1 MPQDKRNIYKIA
13 REAKGL
19 TQEAAAEELGISDS
33 SIRAYETGQRIPP
46 PEVVDLMVIAYD
58 SQLLGIQHLRASADM
73 ARSIVPDIREV
84 RLPEAIMELLDRV
97 YGFVDAH
104 RDRELLRID
113 WLGILICIF
122 YGASSYGVCFV
133 TYNVAVERIPVSVAT
148 VLMFISPVWV
158 TLLNWLVFHEKPDR
172 LKTFAIALCFCG
184 AILVAD
190 LLHTDPS
197 ARMDPAGIF
206 AGVLNSFGMALQL
219 LIPRYF
225 AQRYQKDT
233 MLVYGFLGA
242 ALVLAFLS
250 DFGRIGA
257 GITGSDGPAVVL
269 CILALGILC
278 TLGANGFYVKATAY
292 IDTTSVSILSALEVV
307 VGSIVGFLVFHESMR
322 LSQVIGALTIMVGA
336 LLPNVRE
343 KLRSRKTA

>member
-1 MPQDKRNIYKIA
+1 MAKLDNTRKGIALAIIGPSLWGIMGIFVRRLGAAGVGSTDISFLRCLLAGAVFFLILWFKR
-13 REAKGL
+13 
-19 TQEAAAEELGISDS
+19 
-33 SIRAYETGQRIPP
+33 
-46 PEVVDLMVIAYD
+46 
-58 SQLLGIQHLRASADM
+58 
-73 ARSIVPDIREV
+73 
-84 RLPEAIMELLDRV
+84 
-97 YGFVDAH
+97 
-104 RDRELLRID
+104 RELLRID
-113 WLGILICIF
+113 WQGILICIV
-122 YGASSYGVCFV
+122 YGVSSYGVCFV

-158 TLLNWLVFHEKPDR
+158 TLLNWLVFHERPDK
-172 LKTFAIALCFCG
+172 LKIVAIVLCFCG
-184 AILVAD
+184 AVLVAD
-190 LLHTDPS
+190 LLHTDPA

-225 AQRYQKDT
+225 AGRYQKDT

-257 GITGSDGPAVVL
+257 GLAGSDGPAVAL

-292 IDTTSVSILSALEVV
+292 LDTTSVSILSALEVV

-322 LSQVIGALTIMVGA
+322 FSQAVGAVTILVRA

-343 KLRSRKTA
+343 KLRRKKLPD

>member
-1 MPQDKRNIYKIA
+1 M
-13 REAKGL
+13 AKLENTHKGITL
-19 TQEAAAEELGISDS
+19 AIIGPSLWGIMGIFVRRLGAAGVGSTDISFL
-33 SIRAYETGQRIPP
+33 RC
-46 PEVVDLMVIAYD
+46 
-58 SQLLGIQHLRASADM
+58 LLAGAVFFLILWFKH
-73 ARSIVPDIREV
+73 
-84 RLPEAIMELLDRV
+84 
-97 YGFVDAH
+97 
-104 RDRELLRID
+104 RELLRID
-113 WLGILICIF
+113 WQGILICTV
-122 YGASSYGVCFV
+122 YGVSSYGVCFV

-158 TLLNWLVFHEKPDR
+158 TLLNWLVFHERPDK
-172 LKTFAIALCFCG
+172 LKIFAIVLCFCG

-190 LLHTDPS
+190 LLHTDPT
-197 ARMDPAGIF
+197 A
-206 AGVLNSFGMALQL
+206 L

-225 AQRYQKDT
+225 AGRYRKDT

-257 GITGSDGPAVVL
+257 GLAGSDGPAVAL

-292 IDTTSVSILSALEVV
+292 LDTTSVSILSALEVV

-322 LSQVIGALTIMVGA
+322 FSQAVGAVTILVGA
-336 LLPNVRE
+336 LLPNVRK
-343 KLRSRKTA
+343 KLRRKKLPD

>member
-1 MPQDKRNIYKIA
+1 MAKLDNTHKGIA
-13 REAKGL
+13 LAIIGPSL
-19 TQEAAAEELGISDS
+19 WGIMGIFVRQLSAVGIGS
-33 SIRAYETGQRIPP
+33 S
-46 PEVVDLMVIAYD
+46 VIAC
-58 SQLLGIQHLRASADM
+58 LRCFLAGVVLFGILW
-73 ARSIVPDIREV
+73 
-84 RLPEAIMELLDRV
+84 
-97 YGFVDAH
+97 F

-158 TLLNWLVFHEKPDR
+158 TLLNWLVFHERPDK
-172 LKTFAIALCFCG
+172 LKTFAIVLCFAG
-184 AILVAD
+184 AVLVAD
-190 LLHTDPS
+190 LIHTDPS
-197 ARMDPAGIF
+197 GRMDIVGIL

-225 AQRYQKDT
+225 AKRYQKDT

-250 DFGRIGA
+250 DFGRMGA
-257 GITGSDGPAVVL
+257 AFRGSDATAAIL
-269 CILALGILC
+269 CALALGILC

>member
-1 MPQDKRNIYKIA
+1 MAKLDNTRKGIA
-13 REAKGL
+13 LAIIGPSLWGIMGIFVRRL
-19 TQEAAAEELGISDS
+19 SAAGVGSTDISFL
-33 SIRAYETGQRIPP
+33 RC
-46 PEVVDLMVIAYD
+46 
-58 SQLLGIQHLRASADM
+58 LLAGAVFFLILWFKH
-73 ARSIVPDIREV
+73 
-84 RLPEAIMELLDRV
+84 
-97 YGFVDAH
+97 
-104 RDRELLRID
+104 RELLRID
-113 WLGILICIF
+113 WQGILICIV
-122 YGASSYGVCFV
+122 YGVSSYGVCFV

-158 TLLNWLVFHEKPDR
+158 TLLNWLVFHERPDK
-172 LKTFAIALCFCG
+172 LKIVAIVLCFCG
-184 AILVAD
+184 AVLVAD
-190 LLHTDPS
+190 LLHTDPA

-225 AQRYQKDT
+225 AGRYQKDT

-257 GITGSDGPAVVL
+257 GLAGSDGPAVAL

-292 IDTTSVSILSALEVV
+292 LDTTSVSILSALEVV

-322 LSQVIGALTIMVGA
+322 FSQAVGAVTIMVGA

-343 KLRSRKTA
+343 KLRRKKLPD

>member
-1 MPQDKRNIYKIA
+1 M
-13 REAKGL
+13 
-19 TQEAAAEELGISDS
+19 
-33 SIRAYETGQRIPP
+33 
-46 PEVVDLMVIAYD
+46 
-58 SQLLGIQHLRASADM
+58 
-73 ARSIVPDIREV
+73 
-84 RLPEAIMELLDRV
+84 
-97 YGFVDAH
+97 
-104 RDRELLRID
+104 
-113 WLGILICIF
+113 
-122 YGASSYGVCFV
+122 
-133 TYNVAVERIPVSVAT
+133 
-148 VLMFISPVWV
+148 
-158 TLLNWLVFHEKPDR
+158 
-172 LKTFAIALCFCG
+172 LCFCG

-190 LLHTDPS
+190 LLHTDPA

-225 AQRYQKDT
+225 AGRYQKDT

-257 GITGSDGPAVVL
+257 GLAGSDGPAVAL

-292 IDTTSVSILSALEVV
+292 LDTTSVSILSALEVV

-322 LSQVIGALTIMVGA
+322 FSQAVGAVTILVGA

-343 KLRSRKTA
+343 KLRRKKLPD

>member
-1 MPQDKRNIYKIA
+1 M
-13 REAKGL
+13 AKLDNTHKGITL
-19 TQEAAAEELGISDS
+19 AIIGPSLWGIMGIFVRRLGAAGVGSTDISFL
-33 SIRAYETGQRIPP
+33 RC
-46 PEVVDLMVIAYD
+46 
-58 SQLLGIQHLRASADM
+58 LLAGAVFFLILWFKH
-73 ARSIVPDIREV
+73 
-84 RLPEAIMELLDRV
+84 
-97 YGFVDAH
+97 
-104 RDRELLRID
+104 RELLRID
-113 WLGILICIF
+113 WQGILICTV
-122 YGASSYGVCFV
+122 YGVSSYGVCFV

-158 TLLNWLVFHEKPDR
+158 TLLNWLVFHERPDK
-172 LKTFAIALCFCG
+172 LKIFAIVLCFCG

-190 LLHTDPS
+190 LLHTDPT

-225 AQRYQKDT
+225 AGRYRKDT

-257 GITGSDGPAVVL
+257 GLAGSDGPAVAL

-292 IDTTSVSILSALEVV
+292 LDTTSVSILSALEVV

-322 LSQVIGALTIMVGA
+322 FSQAVGAVTILVGA
-336 LLPNVRE
+336 LRPNVRK
-343 KLRSRKTA
+343 KLRRKKLPD

>member
-1 MPQDKRNIYKIA
+1 M
-13 REAKGL
+13 AKLDNTHKGITL
-19 TQEAAAEELGISDS
+19 AIIGPSLWGIMGIFVRRLGAAGVWSTDISFL
-33 SIRAYETGQRIPP
+33 RC
-46 PEVVDLMVIAYD
+46 
-58 SQLLGIQHLRASADM
+58 LLAGAVFFLILWFKH
-73 ARSIVPDIREV
+73 
-84 RLPEAIMELLDRV
+84 
-97 YGFVDAH
+97 
-104 RDRELLRID
+104 RELLRID
-113 WLGILICIF
+113 WQGILICTV
-122 YGASSYGVCFV
+122 YGVSSYGVCFV

-148 VLMFISPVWV
+148 ELMFISPVWV
-158 TLLNWLVFHEKPDR
+158 TLLNWLVFHERPDK
-172 LKTFAIALCFCG
+172 LKIFAIVLCFCG

-190 LLHTDPS
+190 LLHTDPA

-225 AQRYQKDT
+225 AGRYQKDT

-257 GITGSDGPAVVL
+257 GLAGSDGPAVAL

-292 IDTTSVSILSALEVV
+292 LDTTSVSILSALEVV

-322 LSQVIGALTIMVGA
+322 FSQAVGAVTILVGA
-336 LLPNVRE
+336 LLPNVRK
-343 KLRSRKTA
+343 KLRRKKLPD

>member
-1 MPQDKRNIYKIA
+1 M
-13 REAKGL
+13 AKSNNTHKGITL
-19 TQEAAAEELGISDS
+19 AIIGPSLWGFMGIFVRRLGAAGVGSTDISFL
-33 SIRAYETGQRIPP
+33 RC
-46 PEVVDLMVIAYD
+46 
-58 SQLLGIQHLRASADM
+58 LLAGAVFFLILWFKH
-73 ARSIVPDIREV
+73 
-84 RLPEAIMELLDRV
+84 
-97 YGFVDAH
+97 
-104 RDRELLRID
+104 RELLRID
-113 WLGILICIF
+113 WQGILICTV
-122 YGASSYGVCFV
+122 YGVSSYGVCFV

-158 TLLNWLVFHEKPDR
+158 TLLNWLVFHERPDK
-172 LKTFAIALCFCG
+172 LKIFAIVLCFCG

-190 LLHTDPS
+190 LLHTDPT

-225 AQRYQKDT
+225 AGRYQKDT

-257 GITGSDGPAVVL
+257 GLAGSDGPAVAL

-292 IDTTSVSILSALEVV
+292 LDTTSVSILSALEVV

-322 LSQVIGALTIMVGA
+322 FSQAVGAVTILVGA

-343 KLRSRKTA
+343 KLRRKKLPD

>member
-1 MPQDKRNIYKIA
+1 M
-13 REAKGL
+13 AKLDNTHKGITL
-19 TQEAAAEELGISDS
+19 AIIGPSLWGIMGIFVRRLGAAGVGSTDISFL
-33 SIRAYETGQRIPP
+33 RC
-46 PEVVDLMVIAYD
+46 
-58 SQLLGIQHLRASADM
+58 LLAGAVFFLILWFKH
-73 ARSIVPDIREV
+73 
-84 RLPEAIMELLDRV
+84 
-97 YGFVDAH
+97 
-104 RDRELLRID
+104 RELLRID
-113 WLGILICIF
+113 WQGILICTV
-122 YGASSYGVCFV
+122 YGVSSYGVCFV

-158 TLLNWLVFHEKPDR
+158 TLLNWLVFHERPDK
-172 LKTFAIALCFCG
+172 LKIFAIVLCFCG

-190 LLHTDPS
+190 LLHTDPA

-225 AQRYQKDT
+225 AGRYRKDT

-257 GITGSDGPAVVL
+257 GLAGSDGPAVAL

-292 IDTTSVSILSALEVV
+292 LDTTSVSILSALEVV

-322 LSQVIGALTIMVGA
+322 FSQAVGAVTILVGA
-336 LLPNVRE
+336 LLPKVRK
-343 KLRSRKTA
+343 KLRRKKLPD

>member
-1 MPQDKRNIYKIA
+1 MAKLDNTHKGIA
-13 REAKGL
+13 LAIIGPSL
-19 TQEAAAEELGISDS
+19 WGIMGIFVRQLSAVGIGS
-33 SIRAYETGQRIPP
+33 S
-46 PEVVDLMVIAYD
+46 VIAC
-58 SQLLGIQHLRASADM
+58 LRCFLAGVVLFGILW
-73 ARSIVPDIREV
+73 
-84 RLPEAIMELLDRV
+84 
-97 YGFVDAH
+97 F
-104 RDRELLRID
+104 RDRELLRIN
-113 WLGILICIF
+113 WLGLLICTL

-225 AQRYQKDT
+225 AKRYQKDT

-250 DFGRIGA
+250 DFGRIQA
-257 GITGSDGPAVVL
+257 GVTGGDGPAVVL
-269 CILALGILC
+269 CVLALGILC

-307 VGSIVGFLVFHESMR
+307 VGSIVGFLVFHETMR
-322 LSQVIGALTIMVGA
+322 FSQVVGAVTIMVGA

-343 KLRSRKTA
+343 KLHHRKKTTAA

>member
-1 MPQDKRNIYKIA
+1 M
-13 REAKGL
+13 AKLNNTHKGITL
-19 TQEAAAEELGISDS
+19 AIIGPSLWGIMGIFVRRLGAAGVGSTDISFL
-33 SIRAYETGQRIPP
+33 RC
-46 PEVVDLMVIAYD
+46 
-58 SQLLGIQHLRASADM
+58 LLAGAVFFLILWFKH
-73 ARSIVPDIREV
+73 
-84 RLPEAIMELLDRV
+84 
-97 YGFVDAH
+97 
-104 RDRELLRID
+104 RELLRID
-113 WLGILICIF
+113 WQGILICTV
-122 YGASSYGVCFV
+122 YGVSSYGVCFV

-158 TLLNWLVFHEKPDR
+158 TLLNWLVFHERPDK
-172 LKTFAIALCFCG
+172 LKIFAIVLSFCG

-190 LLHTDPS
+190 LLHTDPT

-225 AQRYQKDT
+225 AGRYRKDT

-257 GITGSDGPAVVL
+257 GLAGSDGPAVAL

-292 IDTTSVSILSALEVV
+292 LDTTSVSILSALEVV

-322 LSQVIGALTIMVGA
+322 FSQAVGAVTILVGA

-343 KLRSRKTA
+343 KLRRKKLPD

>member
-1 MPQDKRNIYKIA
+1 MAKLDNTHKGIA
-13 REAKGL
+13 LAIIGPSL
-19 TQEAAAEELGISDS
+19 WGIMGIFVRQLSAVGIGS
-33 SIRAYETGQRIPP
+33 S
-46 PEVVDLMVIAYD
+46 VIAC
-58 SQLLGIQHLRASADM
+58 LRCFLAGVVLFGILW
-73 ARSIVPDIREV
+73 
-84 RLPEAIMELLDRV
+84 
-97 YGFVDAH
+97 F

-113 WLGILICIF
+113 WLGLLICTL
-122 YGASSYGVCFV
+122 YGAGSYGVCFV

-148 VLMFISPVWV
+148 VLMFIGPVWV
-158 TLLNWLVFHEKPDR
+158 TLLNWLVFHERPDK
-172 LKTFAIALCFCG
+172 LKTFAIALCFVG

-190 LLHTDPS
+190 LIHTDPAS
-197 ARMDPAGIF
+197 RMDPVGIF

-242 ALVLAFLS
+242 SLVLAFLS
-250 DFGRIGA
+250 DFR
-257 GITGSDGPAVVL
+257 PVVSGLQGEHRMTVLL
-269 CILALGILC
+269 CILLLGVVC

-322 LSQVIGALTIMVGA
+322 FSQVVGALTIMVGA

-343 KLRSRKTA
+343 KLRGQKKTAA

>member
-1 MPQDKRNIYKIA
+1 MAKLDNTRKGIA
-13 REAKGL
+13 LAIIGPSLWGIMGIFVRRL
-19 TQEAAAEELGISDS
+19 SAAGVGSTDISFL
-33 SIRAYETGQRIPP
+33 RC
-46 PEVVDLMVIAYD
+46 
-58 SQLLGIQHLRASADM
+58 LLAGAVFFLILWFKH
-73 ARSIVPDIREV
+73 
-84 RLPEAIMELLDRV
+84 
-97 YGFVDAH
+97 
-104 RDRELLRID
+104 RELLRID
-113 WLGILICIF
+113 WQGILVCIV
-122 YGASSYGVCFV
+122 YGVSSYGVCFV

-158 TLLNWLVFHEKPDR
+158 TLLNWLVFHERPDK
-172 LKTFAIALCFCG
+172 LKIVAIVLCFCG
-184 AILVAD
+184 AVLVAD
-190 LLHTDPS
+190 LLHTDPA

-225 AQRYQKDT
+225 AGRYQKDT

-257 GITGSDGPAVVL
+257 GLAGSDGPAVAL

-278 TLGANGFYVKATAY
+278 TLGANGFYVKATVY
-292 IDTTSVSILSALEVV
+292 LDTTSVSILSALEVV

-322 LSQVIGALTIMVGA
+322 FSQAVGAVTILVGA

-343 KLRSRKTA
+343 KLRRKKLPD

>member
-1 MPQDKRNIYKIA
+1 
-13 REAKGL
+13 
-19 TQEAAAEELGISDS
+19 
-33 SIRAYETGQRIPP
+33 
-46 PEVVDLMVIAYD
+46 
-58 SQLLGIQHLRASADM
+58 M
-73 ARSIVPDIREV
+73 A
-84 RLPEAIMELLDRV
+84 
-97 YGFVDAH
+97 H
-104 RDRELLRID
+104 ID
-113 WLGILICIF
+113 WLGILICVF

-172 LKTFAIALCFCG
+172 LKTFAIVLCFCG

-225 AQRYQKDT
+225 AKRYQKDT

-250 DFGRIGA
+250 DFGRIQA
-257 GITGSDGPAVVL
+257 GVTGGDGPAVVL
-269 CILALGILC
+269 CVLALGILC

-307 VGSIVGFLVFHESMR
+307 VGSIVGFLVFHEAMR
-322 LSQVIGALTIMVGA
+322 FSQVVGAVTIMVGA

-343 KLRSRKTA
+343 KLHHRKKTTAA

>member
-1 MPQDKRNIYKIA
+1 M
-13 REAKGL
+13 AKLNNTHKGITL
-19 TQEAAAEELGISDS
+19 AIIGPSLWGIMGIFVRRLSAAGVGSTDISFL
-33 SIRAYETGQRIPP
+33 RC
-46 PEVVDLMVIAYD
+46 
-58 SQLLGIQHLRASADM
+58 LLAGAVFFLILWFKH
-73 ARSIVPDIREV
+73 
-84 RLPEAIMELLDRV
+84 
-97 YGFVDAH
+97 
-104 RDRELLRID
+104 RELLRID
-113 WLGILICIF
+113 WQGILICTV
-122 YGASSYGVCFV
+122 YGVSSYGVCFV

-158 TLLNWLVFHEKPDR
+158 TLLNWLVFHERPDK
-172 LKTFAIALCFCG
+172 LKIFAIVLCFCG

-190 LLHTDPS
+190 LLHTDPT

-225 AQRYQKDT
+225 AGRYRKDT

-257 GITGSDGPAVVL
+257 GLAGSEGPAVAL

-292 IDTTSVSILSALEVV
+292 LDTTSVSILSALEVV

-322 LSQVIGALTIMVGA
+322 FSQAVGAVTILVGA
-336 LLPNVRE
+336 LLPNVRK
-343 KLRSRKTA
+343 KLRRKKLPD

>member
-1 MPQDKRNIYKIA
+1 MAKLDNTHKGIA
-13 REAKGL
+13 LAVIGPSLWGIMGIFVRRL
-19 TQEAAAEELGISDS
+19 SAAGVGSTDISFL
-33 SIRAYETGQRIPP
+33 RCLLAGAAFF
-46 PEVVDLMVIAYD
+46 VI
-58 SQLLGIQHLRASADM
+58 LW
-73 ARSIVPDIREV
+73 
-84 RLPEAIMELLDRV
+84 
-97 YGFVDAH
+97 FKN
-104 RDRELLRID
+104 RELLRID
-113 WLGILICIF
+113 WLGILICVI

-158 TLLNWLVFHEKPDR
+158 TILNWLVFHEKPDK

-197 ARMDPAGIF
+197 ARLDPAGIF

-225 AQRYQKDT
+225 AKRYQKDT

-250 DFGRIGA
+250 DFGRIQA
-257 GITGSDGPAVVL
+257 GVTGGDGPAVVL
-269 CILALGILC
+269 CVLALGILC

-307 VGSIVGFLVFHESMR
+307 VGSLVGFLVFHEAMR
-322 LSQVIGALTIMVGA
+322 FSQVVGAVTIMVGA

-343 KLRSRKTA
+343 KLHHRKKTTAA

>member
-1 MPQDKRNIYKIA
+1 MAKLDNTHKGIA
-13 REAKGL
+13 LAVIGPSLWGIMGIFVRRL
-19 TQEAAAEELGISDS
+19 SAAGVGSTDISFL
-33 SIRAYETGQRIPP
+33 RCLLAGAAFF
-46 PEVVDLMVIAYD
+46 VI
-58 SQLLGIQHLRASADM
+58 LW
-73 ARSIVPDIREV
+73 
-84 RLPEAIMELLDRV
+84 
-97 YGFVDAH
+97 FKN
-104 RDRELLRID
+104 RELLRID

-148 VLMFISPVWV
+148 V
-158 TLLNWLVFHEKPDR
+158 R
-172 LKTFAIALCFCG
+172 LQTFAIALCVCG

-225 AQRYQKDT
+225 AKRYQKDT

-343 KLRSRKTA
+343 KLRNRKTA

>member
-1 MPQDKRNIYKIA
+1 M
-13 REAKGL
+13 AKLNNTHKGITL
-19 TQEAAAEELGISDS
+19 AIIGPSLWGIMGIFVRRLSAAGVGSTDISFL
-33 SIRAYETGQRIPP
+33 RCLLAG
-46 PEVVDLMVIAYD
+46 VVFFLI
-58 SQLLGIQHLRASADM
+58 LWFKH
-73 ARSIVPDIREV
+73 
-84 RLPEAIMELLDRV
+84 
-97 YGFVDAH
+97 
-104 RDRELLRID
+104 RELLRID
-113 WLGILICIF
+113 WQGILICTV
-122 YGASSYGVCFV
+122 YGVSSYGVCFV
-133 TYNVAVERIPVSVAT
+133 TYNMAVERIPVSVAT

-158 TLLNWLVFHEKPDR
+158 TLLNWLVFHERPDK
-172 LKTFAIALCFCG
+172 LKIFAIVLCFCG
-184 AILVAD
+184 AILVAG
-190 LLHTDPS
+190 LLHTDPA

-225 AQRYQKDT
+225 AGRYQKDT

-257 GITGSDGPAVVL
+257 GLAGSDGPAVAL

-292 IDTTSVSILSALEVV
+292 LDTTSVSILSALEVV

-322 LSQVIGALTIMVGA
+322 FSQAVGAVTILVGA

-343 KLRSRKTA
+343 KLRRKKLPD

>member
-1 MPQDKRNIYKIA
+1 MAKLDNTRKGIALAIIGPSLWGIMGIFVRRLSAAGVGSTDISFLRCLLAGAVFFLILWFKR
-13 REAKGL
+13 
-19 TQEAAAEELGISDS
+19 
-33 SIRAYETGQRIPP
+33 
-46 PEVVDLMVIAYD
+46 
-58 SQLLGIQHLRASADM
+58 
-73 ARSIVPDIREV
+73 
-84 RLPEAIMELLDRV
+84 
-97 YGFVDAH
+97 
-104 RDRELLRID
+104 RELLRID
-113 WLGILICIF
+113 WRGILICIV
-122 YGASSYGVCFV
+122 YGVSSYGVCFV

-158 TLLNWLVFHEKPDR
+158 TLLNWLVFHERPDK
-172 LKTFAIALCFCG
+172 LKIVAIVLCFCG
-184 AILVAD
+184 SVLVAD
-190 LLHTDPS
+190 LLHTDPA

-225 AQRYQKDT
+225 AGRYRKDT

-257 GITGSDGPAVVL
+257 GLAGSDGPAVAL

-292 IDTTSVSILSALEVV
+292 LDTTSVSILSALEVV

-322 LSQVIGALTIMVGA
+322 FSQAVGAVTILVGA

-343 KLRSRKTA
+343 KLRRKKLPD